1 MSLFV
6 TLAADILVA
15 VLLAATIVTSLRLS
29 RRIGQMKGDEAALRQ
44 TIGDLMVATGTAE
57 RAIAG
62 LRAAIDES
70 DRTLNA
76 RLEAASVRTAELTEQ
91 VEAGE
96 TVVARIGAIVAQMRA
111 VPARVEPARVEPARV
126 EPAPVAASAPE
137 PARPRPE
144 PASPNGERLGAAAAA
159 ALAMSERALARVRA
173 RAA

>member
-15 VLLAATIVTSLRLS
+15 VLLAATIVTCLRLS
-29 RRIGQMKGDEAALRQ
+29 RRISQLKGDEAALRQ

-62 LRAAIDES
+62 LRSAIDDG
-70 DRTLNA
+70 DRTLTN
-76 RLEAASVRTAELTEQ
+76 RIEAATARSAELAAQ

-96 TVVARIGAIVAQMRA
+96 TVVMRIGAIVAQMRA
-111 VPARVEPARVEPARV
+111 VPVRAEPP
-126 EPAPVAASAPE
+126 PAPPPAPE
-137 PARPRPE
+137 MPAARPE

>member
-15 VLLAATIVTSLRLS
+15 VLLAATIVTCLRLS
-29 RRIGQMKGDEAALRQ
+29 GRIGQMKGDEAALRQ

-62 LRAAIDES
+62 LRAAIDDA

-76 RLEAASVRTAELTEQ
+76 SLDAATARSAELKLQ

-96 TVVARIGAIVAQMRA
+96 TVVTRIGAIVAQMRA
-111 VPARVEPARVEPARV
+111 VPARPEP
-126 EPAPVAASAPE
+126 ASAPQVGAE
-137 PARPRPE
+137 PELQPLRRPE
-144 PASPNGERLGAAAAA
+144 PSSPNGERLGAAAAA

>member
-29 RRIGQMKGDEAALRQ
+29 GRIGQMKGDEAALRQ

-62 LRAAIDES
+62 LRAAIDDA

-76 RLEAASVRTAELTEQ
+76 SLDAATARSAELKLQ

-96 TVVARIGAIVAQMRA
+96 TVVTRIGAIVAQMRA
-111 VPARVEPARVEPARV
+111 VPARP
-126 EPAPVAASAPE
+126 EPAPAPQVVVE
-137 PARPRPE
+137 PELQPLRRPE
-144 PASPNGERLGAAAAA
+144 PSSPNGERLGAAAAA

>member
-6 TLAADILVA
+6 TLAADLLVA

-29 RRIGQMKGDEAALRQ
+29 RRISQLKGDETALRQ

-62 LRAAIDES
+62 LRAAIDEA
-70 DRTLNA
+70 DRTLNT
-76 RLEAASVRTAELTEQ
+76 RLEAAAARSAELRLQ

-96 TVVARIGAIVAQMRA
+96 TVVTRIGAIVAQMRA
-111 VPARVEPARVEPARV
+111 VPARLE
-126 EPAPVAASAPE
+126 PVAAPAAPE
-137 PARPRPE
+137 PEIAAARRAE
-144 PASPNGERLGAAAAA
+144 PVSPNGERLGAAAAA

>member
-15 VLLAATIVTSLRLS
+15 VLLAATIVSSLRLS
-29 RRIGQMKGDEAALRQ
+29 RRIGQLKGDEVALRQ

-62 LRAAIDES
+62 LRAAIDEA

-76 RLEAASVRTAELTEQ
+76 RLEAAGARAAELTEQ

-111 VPARVEPARVEPARV
+111 VPARQEPASVVPA
-126 EPAPVAASAPE
+126 APE
-137 PARPRPE
+137 PALRRTE

>member
-15 VLLAATIVTSLRLS
+15 VLLAATIVTCLRLS
-29 RRIGQMKGDEAALRQ
+29 RRIGQLKGDEAALRQ

-76 RLEAASVRTAELTEQ
+76 RLEAASARAEELTEQ
-91 VEAGE
+91 VAAGE

-111 VPARVEPARVEPARV
+111 VPARP
-126 EPAPVAASAPE
+126 EPAPVAPSAPE
-137 PARPRPE
+137 PVQPRTG

>member
-29 RRIGQMKGDEAALRQ
+29 RRISQLKGDEAALRQ

-70 DRTLNA
+70 DRVLGNRLQAAAA
-76 RLEAASVRTAELTEQ
+76 RAAELSQQ

-96 TVVARIGAIVAQMRA
+96 LVVTRIGAIVAQMRA
-111 VPARVEPARVEPARV
+111 VPARPEP
-126 EPAPVAASAPE
+126 ASAPP
-137 PARPRPE
+137 PAAPITRE
-144 PASPNGERLGAAAAA
+144 IPAAGRSETGSPNGERLGVAAAA

>member
-29 RRIGQMKGDEAALRQ
+29 RRISQLKGDEVALRQ

-62 LRAAIDES
+62 LRTAIDES
-70 DRTLNA
+70 DRVLGTRLQAAAA
-76 RLEAASVRTAELTEQ
+76 RAVELSEQ

-96 TVVARIGAIVAQMRA
+96 QVVTRIGAIVAQMRA
-111 VPARVEPARVEPARV
+111 VPQRV
-126 EPAPVAASAPE
+126 EPAPVPVAPDVQ
-137 PARPRPE
+137 PARRSE
-144 PASPNGERLGAAAAA
+144 PSSPNGERLGVAAAA

>member
-62 LRAAIDES
+62 LRATIDEG

-76 RLEAASVRTAELTEQ
+76 SLETATIRAAELKLQ

-96 TVVARIGAIVAQMRA
+96 GVITRIGAIVAQMRA
-111 VPARVEPARVEPARV
+111 VPI
-126 EPAPVAASAPE
+126 
-137 PARPRPE
+137 RPE
-144 PASPNGERLGAAAAA
+144 PSPEPRPAPEVPPERRPEQAGPNGERLGVAAAA

>member
-29 RRIGQMKGDEAALRQ
+29 RRIGQLKGDEAALRQ

-62 LRAAIDES
+62 LRAAIDEG
-70 DRTLNA
+70 DRTLTTSLDAATA
-76 RLEAASVRTAELTEQ
+76 RSAELRLQ

-96 TVVARIGAIVAQMRA
+96 TVVARIAAIVAQMRA
-111 VPARVEPARVEPARV
+111 VPARPEPT
-126 EPAPVAASAPE
+126 PAPQTVPE
-137 PARPRPE
+137 SEVQPLRRPE
-144 PASPNGERLGAAAAA
+144 PSSPNGERLGAAAAA

>member
-62 LRAAIDES
+62 LRATIDEG

-76 RLEAASVRTAELTEQ
+76 SLETATIRAAELKLQ

-96 TVVARIGAIVAQMRA
+96 GVITRIGAIVAQMRA
-111 VPARVEPARVEPARV
+111 VPI
-126 EPAPVAASAPE
+126 
-137 PARPRPE
+137 RPE
-144 PASPNGERLGAAAAA
+144 PSPEPSPAPEVPPERRPEQAGPNGERLGVAAAA

>member
-15 VLLAATIVTSLRLS
+15 VLLAATIVTCLRLS
-29 RRIGQMKGDEAALRQ
+29 RRISQLKGDEAALRQ

-62 LRAAIDES
+62 LRSAIDDS
-70 DRTLNA
+70 DRTLTT
-76 RLEAASVRTAELTEQ
+76 RIEAATTRSAELAAQ

-96 TVVARIGAIVAQMRA
+96 TVVMRIGAIVAQMRT
-111 VPARVEPARVEPARV
+111 VPVRAEPS
-126 EPAPVAASAPE
+126 PAPRTAPE
-137 PARPRPE
+137 PEVRRTE
-144 PASPNGERLGAAAAA
+144 PTSPNGERLGAAAAA

>member
-29 RRIGQMKGDEAALRQ
+29 RRIGQLKGDEAALRQ

-62 LRAAIDES
+62 LRAAIDEG

-76 RLEAASVRTAELTEQ
+76 SLDAATARSAELKLQ

-96 TVVARIGAIVAQMRA
+96 TVVARIAAIVAQMRA
-111 VPARVEPARVEPARV
+111 VPV
-126 EPAPVAASAPE
+126 
-137 PARPRPE
+137 RPE
-144 PASPNGERLGAAAAA
+144 PAPQAVPEPELQPLRRAAPSSPNGERLGAAAAA

>member
-62 LRAAIDES
+62 LRATIDEG

-76 RLEAASVRTAELTEQ
+76 SLETATIRAAELKLQ

-96 TVVARIGAIVAQMRA
+96 GVITRIGAIVAQMRA
-111 VPARVEPARVEPARV
+111 VPI
-126 EPAPVAASAPE
+126 
-137 PARPRPE
+137 RPE
-144 PASPNGERLGAAAAA
+144 PSPEPRPAPEIPPERRPEQAGPNGERLGVAVAA

>member
-70 DRTLNA
+70 DRTLNVS
-76 RLEAASVRTAELTEQ
+76 LEAARARAAELTEQ
-91 VEAGE
+91 VAAGE

-111 VPARVEPARVEPARV
+111 VPARVDPVRPEPVPVAPAAPD
-126 EPAPVAASAPE
+126 PAP
-137 PARPRPE
+137 RRPE

>member
-29 RRIGQMKGDEAALRQ
+29 RRIGQLKGDEAALRQ

-62 LRAAIDES
+62 LRAAIDEG

-76 RLEAASVRTAELTEQ
+76 SLDAATARSAELKLQ

-96 TVVARIGAIVAQMRA
+96 TVVARIAAIVAQMRA
-111 VPARVEPARVEPARV
+111 VPARP
-126 EPAPVAASAPE
+126 EPAPAPQAVHE
-137 PARPRPE
+137 PKVQPLRRPE
-144 PASPNGERLGAAAAA
+144 PSSPNGERLGAAAAA

>member
-6 TLAADILVA
+6 TLATDILVA
-15 VLLAATIVTSLRLS
+15 ILLAATIVTSIRLS

-62 LRAAIDES
+62 LRTAIDES
-70 DRTLNA
+70 DRLLNA
-76 RLEAASVRTAELTEQ
+76 RLETATVRSAELKQQ

-96 TVVARIGAIVAQMRA
+96 TVVARIGAIVAQMRE
-111 VPARVEPARVEPARV
+111 VPARP
-126 EPAPVAASAPE
+126 EPAPVKQVAPE
-137 PARPRPE
+137 TPVVRRPE
-144 PASPNGERLGAAAAA
+144 PTSPNGERLGAAAAA

>member
-62 LRAAIDES
+62 LRAAIDDA

-76 RLEAASVRTAELTEQ
+76 SLDAATARSAELKLQ

-96 TVVARIGAIVAQMRA
+96 TVVTRIGAIVAQMRA
-111 VPARVEPARVEPARV
+111 VPARP
-126 EPAPVAASAPE
+126 EPAPGPQVVAEAELQPL
-137 PARPRPE
+137 RRPE
-144 PASPNGERLGAAAAA
+144 PSSPNGERLGAAAAA

>member
-29 RRIGQMKGDEAALRQ
+29 RRIGQLKGDEATLRQ

-62 LRAAIDES
+62 LRTAIDES
-70 DRTLNA
+70 DRVLGTRLQAAAA
-76 RLEAASVRTAELTEQ
+76 RAVELSEQ

-96 TVVARIGAIVAQMRA
+96 QVVTRIGAIVAQMRA
-111 VPARVEPARVEPARV
+111 VPARAEPA
-126 EPAPVAASAPE
+126 PAPVAPE
-137 PARPRPE
+137 VPAARRPE
-144 PASPNGERLGAAAAA
+144 ASSPNGERLGVAAAA

>member
-6 TLAADILVA
+6 TLAADMLVA

-29 RRIGQMKGDEAALRQ
+29 GRIGQMKGDEAALRQ

-62 LRAAIDES
+62 LRAAIDDA

-76 RLEAASVRTAELTEQ
+76 SLDAATARSAELKLQ

-96 TVVARIGAIVAQMRA
+96 TVVTRIGAIVAQMRA
-111 VPARVEPARVEPARV
+111 VPARP
-126 EPAPVAASAPE
+126 EPAPAPQVMAE
-137 PARPRPE
+137 PELQPLRRPE
-144 PASPNGERLGAAAAA
+144 PSSPNGERLGAAAAA

>member
-15 VLLAATIVTSLRLS
+15 VLLAATIVTCLRLS
-29 RRIGQMKGDEAALRQ
+29 RRISQLKGDEAALRQ

-62 LRAAIDES
+62 LRSAIDDG
-70 DRTLNA
+70 DRTLTT
-76 RLEAASVRTAELTEQ
+76 RIEAATARSAELAAQ

-96 TVVARIGAIVAQMRA
+96 TVVMRIGAIVAQMRA
-111 VPARVEPARVEPARV
+111 VPVRAEPP
-126 EPAPVAASAPE
+126 PAPRPAPE
-137 PARPRPE
+137 PELPAVRSE
-144 PASPNGERLGAAAAA
+144 PTSPNGERLGAAAAA

>member
-62 LRAAIDES
+62 LRATIDEG

-76 RLEAASVRTAELTEQ
+76 SLETATIRAAELKLQ

-96 TVVARIGAIVAQMRA
+96 GVITRIGAIVAQMRA
-111 VPARVEPARVEPARV
+111 VPI
-126 EPAPVAASAPE
+126 
-137 PARPRPE
+137 RPE
-144 PASPNGERLGAAAAA
+144 PAPEPRPAPAIPPERRPEQAGPNGERLGVAAAA

>member
-62 LRAAIDES
+62 LRATIDEG

-76 RLEAASVRTAELTEQ
+76 SLETATIRAAELKLQ

-96 TVVARIGAIVAQMRA
+96 GVITRIGAIVAQMRA
-111 VPARVEPARVEPARV
+111 VPI
-126 EPAPVAASAPE
+126 
-137 PARPRPE
+137 RPE
-144 PASPNGERLGAAAAA
+144 PSPEPRPAPEIPPERRPEQAGPNGERLGVAAAA

>member
-29 RRIGQMKGDEAALRQ
+29 RRIGQLKGDEAALRQ

-62 LRAAIDES
+62 LRAAIDEG

-76 RLEAASVRTAELTEQ
+76 SLDAATARSAELKLQ

-96 TVVARIGAIVAQMRA
+96 TVVARIAAIVAQMRA
-111 VPARVEPARVEPARV
+111 VPV
-126 EPAPVAASAPE
+126 
-137 PARPRPE
+137 RPE
-144 PASPNGERLGAAAAA
+144 PAPAAQAVPEPELQPLRRADPSSPNGERLGAAAAA

>member
-15 VLLAATIVTSLRLS
+15 VLLAATIVTCLRLS
-29 RRIGQMKGDEAALRQ
+29 RRISQLKGDEAALRQ

-62 LRAAIDES
+62 LRSAIDDG
-70 DRTLNA
+70 DRTLTT
-76 RLEAASVRTAELTEQ
+76 RIEAATARSAELAAQ

-96 TVVARIGAIVAQMRA
+96 TVVMRIGAIVAQMRA
-111 VPARVEPARVEPARV
+111 APVRAEPP
-126 EPAPVAASAPE
+126 PAPRPVPE
-137 PARPRPE
+137 PEVPVTRRSE

>member
-15 VLLAATIVTSLRLS
+15 VLLAATIVSSLRLS

-62 LRAAIDES
+62 LRAAIDEG

-76 RLEAASVRTAELTEQ
+76 SLESATVRAAELRLQ

-96 TVVARIGAIVAQMRA
+96 GVITRIGAIVAQMRA
-111 VPARVEPARVEPARV
+111 VPMRPESPPQPR
-126 EPAPVAASAPE
+126 PVPAASEPE
-137 PARPRPE
+137 PRATRAPE

>member
-29 RRIGQMKGDEAALRQ
+29 RRIGQMKSDEAALRQ

-62 LRAAIDES
+62 LRATIDEG

-76 RLEAASVRTAELTEQ
+76 SLESATVRAAELRLQ

-96 TVVARIGAIVAQMRA
+96 GVIARIGAIVAQMRA
-111 VPARVEPARVEPARV
+111 VPV
-126 EPAPVAASAPE
+126 
-137 PARPRPE
+137 RPE
-144 PASPNGERLGAAAAA
+144 PEPRSAPQAVPEPTRAPEIPAERRPEHAGPNGERLGLAAAA

>member
-62 LRAAIDES
+62 LRAAIDDA

-76 RLEAASVRTAELTEQ
+76 SLDAATARSAELKLQ

-96 TVVARIGAIVAQMRA
+96 TVVT
-111 VPARVEPARVEPARV
+111 
-126 EPAPVAASAPE
+126 ASAPSSRRC
-137 PARPRPE
+137 ARCRPGRSRRLVRRAW
-144 PASPNGERLGAAAAA
+144 PSPSFSPCADR
-159 ALAMSERALARVRA
+159 SRRA
-173 RAA
+173 RTGSASGPPPRRRSP